1 MFQHINTKF
10 LTIALSYFFITVANA
25 QVLQNMVKNPSFE
38 QYTGEVPNDLGQID
52 RCAYWSSATKA
63 GADYYHERAKGDMVK
78 APYNKMG
85 KAKPLSGRAYGGIYA
100 YTSRYTKRN
109 YREYLQVRLKHP
121 MAPGEEYCVKMQ
133 VYLSESSNRA
143 ISALGIGATKMQVMK
158 DHEENIADLP
168 FVYLLHADKKP
179 LDSRK
184 WVQVE
189 GTYKAQG
196 GENFLIIGNFDDDKK
211 TKATGAIEI
220 DSFRNP
226 HVDFAYYYIDN
237 VCVTSLR
244 TNFTCECGPFDLEN
258 LHREKIII
266 DVTLKRK
273 TYRLG
278 EVDVLNKVQFEKDK
292 ANFLEGAQKDLDQLL
307 VILKMNPN
315 YEMEIQGHTND
326 RGDPREN
333 QFLSKRRAKAV
344 YDYLVAGGIV
354 PERLSYRGY
363 GQSRPMMLN
372 DSEEGRTKNERI
384 QIKVLKI

>member
-1 MFQHINTKF
+1 MTLKFYIKF
-10 LTIALSYFFITVANA
+10 LLLILLNSFYSQA

-38 QYTGEVPNDLGQID
+38 QYTGEVPTDLGQIE
-52 RCAYWSSATKA
+52 RSAYWSAATKA
-63 GADYYHERAKGDMVK
+63 GADYYHERAKGSNVA

-121 MAPGEEYCVKMQ
+121 MAPGEEYCVKIQ

-143 ISALGIGATKMQVMK
+143 IGALGVGATKMQIKK
-158 DHEENIADLP
+158 DHEENITDIP
-168 FVYLLHADKKP
+168 FVYLLNADKTA
-179 LDSRK
+179 LNARK
-184 WVQVE
+184 WVMVQ

-196 GENFLIIGNFDDDKK
+196 GENFLIIGNFDDDKN

-244 TNFTCECGPFDLEN
+244 SNFTCECGSFDLEN
-258 LHREKIII
+258 LHREKIVV
-266 DVTLKRK
+266 DVVLQRK

-278 EVDVLNKVQFEKDK
+278 EVDILEKVQFEKGK
-292 ANFLEGAQKDLDQLL
+292 ANFLEGAQKDLDHLL
-307 VILKMNPN
+307 TILKMNAT
-315 YEMEIQGHTND
+315 YVLEIQGHTND
-326 RGDPREN
+326 KGDPREN

-344 YDYLVAGGIV
+344 YDYLVAGGIEE
-354 PERLSYRGY
+354 ERLSYRGY
-363 GQSRPMMLN
+363 GQSRPIMLN
-372 DSEEGRTKNERI
+372 DSDEGRAKNERI
-384 QIKVLKI
+384 QIKLLKN